1 MTTLLTNP
9 MIKMKRIPILYA
21 ILLLLLIASETYGKT
36 ESSVAVESTINNQ
49 HVTSATR
56 KLCLDREVEPLRH
69 IAPDGP
75 WDFSLCDDVSGSNDF
90 VITAVH
96 EKEGLVSERSRDYRQ
111 WWVVSNDTMR
121 FAGDETVH
129 RIFAPYVLPVTRTG
143 SLRPGDTSVSS
154 YRGSGK
160 KWRTLNV
167 VEEGNLS
174 CGVVGR
180 GTLITAPGD
189 TLADAVLTREHRVF
203 KERISSTMTM
213 PDTAWVCSRTTYRW
227 YATADDLLPCAVQT
241 AVCRLDDGLNELDRE
256 EQAFVPG
263 LGTKLPDNNKRKAA
277 SHDADRLADALK
289 SFEASC
295 SDGVV
300 TVSVM
305 LPDGQSVPLS
315 VDIVDAPGNLYSH
328 TESDCSGVA
337 TITVSVAGLSPRRYI
352 VALTTPL
359 LPSVVEKRYLEIK

>member
-1 MTTLLTNP
+1 MNT
-9 MIKMKRIPILYA
+9 PIR
-21 ILLLLLIASETYGKT
+21 LLIPLIILALPASL
-36 ESSVAVESTINNQ
+36 S
-49 HVTSATR
+49 SATCEF
-56 KLCLDREVEPLRH
+56 CLDREVEPLRH

-121 FAGDETVH
+121 FAGDETIH
-129 RIFAPYVLPVTRTG
+129 RIFAPYILPVTRTG
-143 SLRPGDTSVSS
+143 ALRPGDTSVSI

-174 CGVVGR
+174 CEVIGT

-189 TLADAVLTREHRVF
+189 TLTSAILTRERRVAT
-203 KERISSTMTM
+203 ERISSTMTM
-213 PDTAWVCSRTTYRW
+213 PDTAWVYSRTTYRW
-227 YATADDLLPCAVQT
+227 YASADELLPCAVQT
-241 AVCRLDDGLNELDRE
+241 SVCRLDDGFNELDRE
-256 EQAFVPG
+256 ERAFVPG
-263 LGTKLPDNNKRKAA
+263 HNTRIPDYKKIKADN
-277 SHDADRLADALK
+277 HDSDQLADALK

-305 LPDGQSVPLS
+305 LPDGPSVPLS
-315 VDIVDAPGNLYSH
+315 VDIVDASGNLYSH
-328 TESDCSGVA
+328 TESDCFGAA

-352 VALTTPL
+352 VALTTPM
-359 LPSVVEKRYLEIK
+359 LPPVVEKRYLEIK

>member
-1 MTTLLTNP
+1 MNTQ
-9 MIKMKRIPILYA
+9 IR
-21 ILLLLLIASETYGKT
+21 LLIPLIILALPASL
-36 ESSVAVESTINNQ
+36 S
-49 HVTSATR
+49 SATR
-56 KLCLDREVEPLRH
+56 ELCLDREVEPLRH

-90 VITAVH
+90 VTTAVH

-111 WWVVSNDTMR
+111 WWVISNDTMR

-129 RIFAPYVLPVTRTG
+129 RIFAPYILPITRTG
-143 SLRPGDTSVSS
+143 SLRPGDTWVSA

-167 VEEGNLS
+167 VEEGDLS
-174 CGVVGR
+174 CGVVGI

-189 TLADAVLTREHRVF
+189 TLPDAILTRERRVA

-213 PDTAWVCSRTTYRW
+213 PDTAWVYSRTTYRW

-241 AVCRLDDGLNELDRE
+241 SVCRLDNVFNELDRE
-256 EQAFVPG
+256 ERAFVPG
-263 LGTKLPDNNKRKAA
+263 HGTKLPDNRKRKAA
-277 SHDADRLADALK
+277 GHDVDRLTDALK

-295 SDGVV
+295 SNGIV
-300 TVSVM
+300 TVFVM

-315 VDIVDAPGNLYSH
+315 VDIVDASGNLYSH
-328 TESDCSGVA
+328 TETDCSGTA
-337 TITVSVAGLSPRRYI
+337 TITVSVAGLSSRRYI
-352 VALTTPL
+352 VALTTPI